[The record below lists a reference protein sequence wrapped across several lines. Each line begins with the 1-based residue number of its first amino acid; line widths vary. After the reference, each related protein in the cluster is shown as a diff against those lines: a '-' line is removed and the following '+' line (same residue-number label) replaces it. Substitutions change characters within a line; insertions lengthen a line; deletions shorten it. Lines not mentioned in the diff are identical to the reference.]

1 MSNQPPTPDEYARMY
16 GTQRE
21 HAAKLL
27 AAQAQFL
34 HEFETRLLTDFRERL
49 ETSAAHINGMYGHP
63 EWQKHRAEANAEIAA
78 HNRHKRQ
85 QQQQPHEERRT
96 A

>member
-1 MSNQPPTPDEYARMY
+1 MSNQPPTPAEYARMY

-27 AAQAQFL
+27 TAEAQFL
-34 HEFETRLLTDFRERL
+34 HEFETRLLQDFRERL

-63 EWQKHRAEANAEIAA
+63 ERQKARRAEIAA
-78 HNRHKRQ
+78 HNRRKRQ
-85 QQQQPHEERRT
+85 QQQQQNQERRT